1 MGVTDFVEDGEE
13 AVDTLEIT
21 PGTESAQIERV
32 RAVRARRDAGVARAA
47 LDRLVELAGTD
58 ANLVEPLVECA
69 QSRVHRGRDHGRPA
83 RGVRGVHRDAALLVR
98 ATLRLSHFTCI
109 LYLLQS
115 VADSDILDAMLRG
128 SRLSLAAVLV
138 LALVGA
144 ACSDEASGGNDEGHL
159 RVVTTVSPITNI
171 VQNVAGDLV
180 DVTGIVP
187 EGTNSHTFEPA
198 PSDAQAMAEADV
210 VFINGLH
217 LEEPTRELA
226 DANVREGVEVVELGD
241 RTITPDEY
249 IFDFSFPQEDG
260 DPNPHLWTH
269 PLYAKRYA
277 EIVADT
283 LSELEPD
290 NAERFAENAEAFA
303 TRLDELDAL
312 VREVTATVPPENRKL
327 LTYHDSF
334 PYFAR
339 EYGWTIIG
347 AIQPSD
353 FAEPTAQD
361 VAGLIDQIRAEQV
374 PAIFGSEVFP
384 SPVLE
389 QIAAETG
396 ADYIDDLRD
405 DDLPGENGDPDH
417 SYLALLVFDFRTF
430 MGALGGDVSAFDAL
444 DTANLQPGDTTEYR
458 S

>member
-1 MGVTDFVEDGEE
+1 M
-13 AVDTLEIT
+13 
-21 PGTESAQIERV
+21 
-32 RAVRARRDAGVARAA
+32 
-47 LDRLVELAGTD
+47 
-58 ANLVEPLVECA
+58 ANRKV
-69 QSRVHRGRDHGRPA
+69 
-83 RGVRGVHRDAALLVR
+83 
-98 ATLRLSHFTCI
+98 I
-109 LYLLQS
+109 
-115 VADSDILDAMLRG
+115 
-128 SRLSLAAVLV
+128 VLV
-138 LALVGA
+138 AFAIVAG
-144 ACSDEASGGNDEGHL
+144 ACSSAEPAGDGGAL

-171 VQNVAGDLV
+171 VQNIAGDHTE
-180 DVTGIVP
+180 VTGIVP

-198 PSDAQAMAEADV
+198 PSDAQAMGEADV

-217 LEEPTRELA
+217 LEEPTLELA
-226 DANVREGVEVVELGD
+226 EANVRDGVAIVGLGD
-241 RTITPDEY
+241 MTITPTEY
-249 IFDFSFPQEDG
+249 IFDFSFPQEQG

-283 LSELEPD
+283 LSELDPD
-290 NAERFAENAEAFA
+290 DAGFYAENYEAFA
-303 TRLDELDAL
+303 ARIDELDAL
-312 VREVTATVPPENRKL
+312 VREVTASVPPENRKL

-339 EYGWTIIG
+339 EYGWVVIG

-361 VAGLIDQIRAEQV
+361 VARLIDQIREQQV

-417 SYLALLVFDFRTF
+417 SYLGLMVFDFTTF
-430 MGALGGDVSAFDAL
+430 MGSLGGDVSPFDGL
-444 DTANLQPGDTTEYR
+444 DTANLQPGETVEYR